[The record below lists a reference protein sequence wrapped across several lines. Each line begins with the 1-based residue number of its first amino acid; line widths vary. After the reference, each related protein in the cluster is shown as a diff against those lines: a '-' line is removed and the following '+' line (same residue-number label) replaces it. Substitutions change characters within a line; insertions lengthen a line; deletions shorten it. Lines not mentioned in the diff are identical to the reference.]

1 MSRARLV
8 LIVLV
13 PLALAA
19 GAGYWF
25 YQGRVQ
31 SSGAAMPL
39 SGLSAVP
46 ADAGMVGGI
55 NLEALRQQ
63 QWLTDSLRQASGDV
77 QEAAD
82 YRAFVEATGFDYTR
96 NLDRVWFGATGTSQ
110 QPTLVVLAEGRF
122 ARDRILAYAQK
133 QGATLSRYQDFEVYQ
148 VRTPP
153 PAPNQPER
161 RASFAFLDDDHLLL
175 SFGPEPQLIERAIDS
190 WQKRAP
196 AITSDE
202 ARRVELERLAAGQQA
217 WGVADMEKWK
227 APVPAGQKAPVDP
240 GLAELVSNVAIG
252 LNANAEGVRLSA
264 EARCRQATDAERL
277 HSNLLILSQL
287 GRMAFARDKNEQSQ
301 ALAETLGNLD
311 LSRQENI
318 VQARV
323 LITRAALVT
332 FLRPP
337 AKTPAASQGTPSQ
350 NK

>member
-1 MSRARLV
+1 
-8 LIVLV
+8 
-13 PLALAA
+13 LAVAA
-19 GAGYWF
+19 GAGYWV

-31 SSGAAMPL
+31 SNDAAMPL

-55 NLEALRQQ
+55 DLGALRQQ
-63 QWLTDSLRQASGDV
+63 QWLTDSLRQASGNV
-77 QEAAD
+77 QEASD

-96 NLDRVWFGATGTSQ
+96 DLDRVWFGATGTSQ
-110 QPTLVVLAEGRF
+110 QPTITVLAEGRF

-133 QGATLSRYQDFEVYQ
+133 QGATVNKYQDLDVYQ
-148 VRTPP
+148 VGAPA

-161 RASFAFLDDDHLLL
+161 HASFAFLDESHLLL

-202 ARRVELERLAAGQQA
+202 TRRVELERLAAGQHA

-227 APVPAGQKAPVDP
+227 PPVAAGQKAPADP
-240 GLAELVSNVAIG
+240 GLAELVSNVAFG

-264 EARCRQATDAERL
+264 EARCRQAADAERL

-287 GRMAFARDKNEQSQ
+287 GRMAFARDKSEQSQ

-311 LSRQENI
+311 LSRTEST

-323 LITRAALVT
+323 LVTRSALVT

-337 AKTPAASQGTPSQ
+337 AKTPPAAQGAPSS
-350 NK
+350 K